1 METEKPISVEN
12 TQNINTVTAVSIVV
26 KKDTDKDGA
35 YKLRGKAQVADEQCF
50 YISGPY
56 KAEDKEELT
65 WALDTISN
73 SLKAILTEK
82 L

>member
-12 TQNINTVTAVSIVV
+12 TQSINTVTAVSIVV
-26 KKDTDKDGA
+26 KKDTTKDGA
-35 YKLRGKAQVADEQCF
+35 YALRGRAQVADEQCF

-56 KAEDKEELT
+56 KAENKEDLT
-65 WALDTISN
+65 WALNTISN

>member
-26 KKDTDKDGA
+26 KKDAAKDGA
-35 YKLRGKAQVADEQCF
+35 YALRGKAQVADEQCF

-56 KAEDKEELT
+56 TGVTKDELT
-65 WALDTISN
+65 WAFDTISN